1 VVGLLNLAFG
11 QACFGKAFPPNKV
24 KFHKAKILYRI
35 VDSGGGGGEYVM
47 MMMMTT
53 IMIIT
58 YCNNNFNEEYWAI
71 FGPKL
76 SRLLRDLNDQGT
88 IVPMLQIP
96 NLSIIRILIRSYG
109 NPDYGHGVCLLKHF
123 VFEPP

>member
-1 VVGLLNLAFG
+1 LLHLAFG
-11 QACFGKAFPPNKV
+11 QACFEKAFPPNKV

-35 VDSGGGGGEYVM
+35 VDNGGGGGEYVM
-47 MMMMTT
+47 MMMMMMMMKIMMMTV

-76 SRLLRDLNDQGT
+76 SG
-88 IVPMLQIP
+88 
-96 NLSIIRILIRSYG
+96 
-109 NPDYGHGVCLLKHF
+109 PDYSGI
-123 VFEPP
+123 